1 MKGLANNSI
10 YKYQKLETCE
20 YNLARHQLSKDFHSF
35 RPSIST
41 VESFGFTCRF
51 YHNSIVTTLSLAHGF
66 NCPKNHRRRR
76 RIDDKI
82 HRHNSR

>member
-1 MKGLANNSI
+1 MGTVFVI
-10 YKYQKLETCE
+10 YNYQKLETSE
-20 YNLARHQLSKDFHSF
+20 YDFARHQLSKNFRSF
-35 RPSIST
+35 SPST
-41 VESFGFTCRF
+41 VKSFGFTCGF